1 MADYYSLLTKLIAG
15 LTHSTPET
23 RRQMYERA
31 RQALLRHLQNAQPPF
46 SPSEIEQEISAF
58 DTAVAQFEVE
68 LAVEA
73 ALANPEPAS
82 HEAAPED
89 HHESPPSFSTS
100 TQDSDYHPVGNPK
113 VPQVAALRVRWDV
126 WKNSIKSIFL
136 IVGFPFVLPF
146 VVFCAAFGPLY
157 FLGSRDAYP
166 TARVLSVT
174 VVIFMLGIT
183 AAWLPVAY
191 FISQWIIDRATGARL
206 LTHSDD
212 LRVWT
217 LLKKLC
223 ARCDMRMPQLR
234 VIETDELNAYA
245 SGMSNATYSVTVTE
259 GLMASLNDAELE
271 AVLAHELTHILNR
284 DVRLRV
290 VAAILVGIVPIME
303 TICIRS
309 FWYLMNGFSKLYEG
323 IFTILRVPGAV
334 LTIKLAYGLC
344 FIAGKCFAIVVGS
357 IGHFC
362 SLLLNF
368 SLSRRREFMADAGAV
383 AITNDADAMISALR
397 KISGHSDI
405 PAALANVRQ
414 MFFDNPRLSGFEG
427 FFATHPSIQSR
438 IDALMPYARNSPID
452 RRSGLS
458 PAGVWSDKAADFFG
472 IGLLVCAIATMTY
485 LAFTAPD
492 TVQVQTTQISNAYVA
507 SPVTAALPYQQ
518 IPPPNLNP
526 PQQPSA
532 PAIIQ
537 APLELQNSSGAPA
550 PATPWESIQRQC
562 SQKYQAAKAENS
574 LGGQTWTPFYEQCAA
589 ELKEVPEVAKE
600 RSASSIECSNE
611 AEARGLHG
619 EERLKF
625 RERCKAFPATAIP
638 NSDAVV
644 PHFSAPA
651 PPQPEPAP
659 TATMAPAG
667 PAVFPIAISPQYAN
681 ESPST
686 AREKTCLDQYR
697 ANKATNSNGGLRWV
711 EKGDGYYS
719 ECNEKL

>member
-1 MADYYSLLTKLIAG
+1 MADYYSLLTKFIAD

-23 RRQMYERA
+23 RRPLYERA
-31 RQALLRHLQNAQPPF
+31 RQALLRHLHNAQPPF
-46 SPSEIEQEISAF
+46 SPSQIEHEISAF
-58 DTAVAQFEVE
+58 DTTVAQVEVE
-68 LAVEA
+68 LAMKATLGTPQQDSHHA
-73 ALANPEPAS
+73 AA
-82 HEAAPED
+82 ED
-89 HHESPPSFSTS
+89 DHESPPSFSAS
-100 TQDSDYHPVGNPK
+100 TLNSDYRPVGNPSA
-113 VPQVAALRVRWDV
+113 PQVAVVGVRGNI

-136 IVGFPFVLPF
+136 IAGFPFVLPF

-174 VVIFMLGIT
+174 MMIVTLGIT

-191 FISQWIIDRATGARL
+191 FINQWIIDRATGARL
-206 LTHSDD
+206 LTRSDD
-212 LRVWT
+212 LRVWN
-217 LLKKLC
+217 LLKELC
-223 ARCDMRMPQLR
+223 ARCEMRMPDLR

-245 SGMSNATYSVTVTE
+245 SGLSKATYSVTVTK
-259 GLMASLNDAELE
+259 GLMATLNDEELE

-284 DVRLRV
+284 DVRLTV
-290 VAAILVGIVPIME
+290 IAAILVGIVPIME
-303 TICIRS
+303 TICIRG

-383 AITNDADAMISALR
+383 AITNDPDAMISALR

-414 MFFDNPRLSGFEG
+414 MFFDNSRLKGFEG

-452 RRSGLS
+452 RRSGFS
-458 PAGVWSDKAADFFG
+458 PAGMWSDKAADFFG
-472 IGLLVCAIATMTY
+472 IALLVCAIATMTY

-492 TVQVQTTQISNAYVA
+492 TVQVQTTPISNAYVA
-507 SPVTAALPYQQ
+507 SPVTTTLPYQQ
-518 IPPPNLNP
+518 IPPPNPNP
-526 PQQPSA
+526 LQQPSA

-537 APLELQNSSGAPA
+537 APLELQNSSG
-550 PATPWESIQRQC
+550 
-562 SQKYQAAKAENS
+562 
-574 LGGQTWTPFYEQCAA
+574 
-589 ELKEVPEVAKE
+589 
-600 RSASSIECSNE
+600 
-611 AEARGLHG
+611 
-619 EERLKF
+619 
-625 RERCKAFPATAIP
+625 
-638 NSDAVV
+638 
-644 PHFSAPA
+644 
-651 PPQPEPAP
+651 P
-659 TATMAPAG
+659 TAPAG
-667 PAVFPIAISPQYAN
+667 AVFPIAISPQYAN

-686 AREKTCLDQYR
+686 ARERTCLDQYR

-711 EKGDGYYS
+711 EKGDGYYN
-719 ECNEKL
+719 ECNEKLKGGT